1 MQEAWDDIRI
11 FLTVVAEGSLA
22 GAARKLNVNHSTVYR
37 RIQGLE
43 KSLGVKLFDRHTDGY
58 VLNAA
63 GEKIRHKA
71 SLMGEAYDELVREIG
86 GSDLRLQG
94 EIRIATS
101 DTFGTVVLP
110 AIIAGFRDRYPEVNV
125 DLVIG
130 SQYLNLSRREADV
143 AVRPTRR
150 PPENLI
156 GRRIGDIS
164 FALYGADEYLA
175 QRPFHAGDDA
185 SDHHAIGLD
194 VSMAQTELAQMLT
207 HSIPTSSVVLRTNSI
222 LAMQRLC
229 EAGVGLAPLPC
240 FLGDAAPRLHR
251 LTEPDR
257 TVGPS
262 LWLLTHKDLRKTARI
277 KAWMEYA
284 SEKLREWRPL
294 FEGERPGAPP
304 GKVGSE

>member
-43 KSLGVKLFDRHTDGY
+43 KSLGVTLFDRHADGY

-110 AIIAGFRDRYPEVNV
+110 AIIAGFRERYPEVSI

-130 SQYLNLSRREADV
+130 SQYLNLSRREADI

-164 FALYGADEYLA
+164 FALYGAEEYLSR
-175 QRPFHAGDDA
+175 RPFPAGDDGA
-185 SDHHAIGLD
+185 DHQAIGLD

-207 HSIPTSSVVLRTNSI
+207 NSIPTSSVVLRTNSI

-240 FLGDAAPRLHR
+240 FLGDTSPRLHR